1 MLRRIELHGILAEK
15 FGKSFEFD
23 VASPREACEAL
34 SYQVD
39 GFKRFMMTAHESGL
53 FFAVFNDDNNIG
65 ANEVEMKTGAKV
77 IRIVPKITGAGGDSG
92 GILQVVLGAALSG
105 VAWFSGGLSIAAAE
119 ALMASGAAMA
129 IGGAASLL
137 MPRPTITPQ
146 DPDGNKPSY
155 AFGGAVTTIAEGNV
169 LALGYGR
176 YHWGGSVVS
185 LMIVNEDT

>member
-39 GFKRFMMTAHESGL
+39 GFRRFMMTAHESGL

-77 IRIVPKITGAGGDSG
+77 IRIVPKITGAGGDAMG
-92 GILQVVLGAALSG
+92 WIQVIAGAALIG
-105 VAWFSGGLSIAAAE
+105 FSGGNPAMIAA
-119 ALMASGAAMA
+119 GAGMLL
-129 IGGAASLL
+129 GGAAALL